1 MLLEIIKYNSK
12 YIFQVKRAHDAL
24 GTMCAMGK
32 TNKNKK
38 TEDRITKKVLA
49 IIFVFFVCNITS
61 QFVIFGAMY
70 FRTIGRTLAV
80 SLFDLSAVVNGT
92 VNVVIYGFFDKKFRR
107 IFKKMICPCIKPEPA
122 TFHSSRESTRKLS
135 LMRSVSL
142 TNNPLIV
149 TSPTINS

>member
-1 MLLEIIKYNSK
+1 M
-12 YIFQVKRAHDAL
+12 KRAHDAL
-24 GTMCAMGK
+24 GNMCAMGK

-38 TEDRITKKVLA
+38 TEDRITKKVMA
-49 IIFVFFVCNITS
+49 VIFVFFVSNITS

-70 FRTIGRTLAV
+70 FGTIGKTLAV

-107 IFKKMICPCIKPEPA
+107 IFKKMICPCIKPEQPA
-122 TFHSSRESTRKLS
+122 TFHSSSTGATRKLS

>member
-1 MLLEIIKYNSK
+1 M
-12 YIFQVKRAHDAL
+12 KRAHDAL
-24 GTMCAMGK
+24 GNMCAMGK

-38 TEDRITKKVLA
+38 IEDRITKKVMA
-49 IIFVFFVCNITS
+49 VIFVFFVSNITS

-70 FRTIGRTLAV
+70 FGTIGRTLAV

-92 VNVVIYGFFDKKFRR
+92 VNVVIYAFFDKKFRR
-107 IFKKMICPCIKPEPA
+107 IFKEMICPCIKPEPE
-122 TFHSSRESTRKLS
+122 TFHSSSTGAARKLS
-135 LMRSVSL
+135 LMRSVSS